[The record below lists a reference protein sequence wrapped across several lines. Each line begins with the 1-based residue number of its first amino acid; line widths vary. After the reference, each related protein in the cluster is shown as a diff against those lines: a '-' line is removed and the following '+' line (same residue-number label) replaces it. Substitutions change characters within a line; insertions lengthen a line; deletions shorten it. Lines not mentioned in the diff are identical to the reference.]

1 MTQHELWP
9 APLAGRPIMAT
20 VELPGSKS
28 ITNRALILAALADAP
43 SVIRRPLRAR
53 DTELMAA
60 ALRTLGV
67 SVVDAPEPS
76 PSPQQRSPQPWL
88 VTPGSLHGG
97 SIDVGNAGTVMR
109 FVPPVAA
116 LASGEVAFHGD
127 ARAGERPLTEV
138 LRALRAVGVS
148 VTGDRVPFT
157 LNGNGAVRGGAV
169 QIDASASSQFVSA
182 LLLAGARYADG
193 VEVLHR
199 GAPVPSQPHIDMTVA
214 MLRHAGVVVDTSVPD
229 RWAVAPGV
237 VAARNV
243 NVEPDL
249 SNAAPFLAAAMV
261 TGGTVRVPGWPR
273 VTTQAGDALRVLFG
287 AMGGTFSFDGDA
299 LVATGPGV
307 GGIVGLDA
315 DLHAVGELAP
325 VVAAVCALA
334 NSSSTLRGI
343 AHLRLHETDRLAAL
357 GTELCAMGANVREL
371 ADGLEID
378 PAPLHS
384 VTFHTYDDHRLAT
397 AAAVLGLVVPGVLVE
412 NVATTNKTLP
422 GFVDLWRDTL
432 EGS

>member
-9 APLAGRPIMAT
+9 APLASRPVTAT

-28 ITNRALILAALADAP
+28 ITNRALILAALADGP
-43 SVIRRPLRAR
+43 SLIRRPLRAR

-60 ALRTLGV
+60 ALRALGV
-67 SVVDAPEPS
+67 SIVDAPEPS
-76 PSPQQRSPQPWL
+76 SWM
-88 VTPGSLHGG
+88 VTPGLWHGG

-116 LASGEVAFHGD
+116 LAVGEVAFRGD
-127 ARAGERPLTEV
+127 ARAGERPMTEV
-138 LRALRAVGVS
+138 LRALRAIGVS

-157 LNGNGAVRGGAV
+157 LHGTGSVPGGTV
-169 QIDASASSQFVSA
+169 QIDASSSSQFISA

-199 GAPVPSQPHIDMTVA
+199 GAPVPSRPHIDMTVA
-214 MLRHAGVVVDTSVPD
+214 MLRLAGVMVDTSTPD
-229 RWAVAPGV
+229 RWAV
-237 VAARNV
+237 VAGTVGARDLL
-243 NVEPDL
+243 VEPDL

-273 VTTQAGDALRVLFG
+273 VTTQAGDTLRSLFG
-287 AMGGTFSFDGDA
+287 SMGGTFSFDGDA
-299 LVATGPGV
+299 LVATGPGI
-307 GGIVGLDA
+307 GAIAGLDA

-334 NSSSTLRGI
+334 NGPSTLRGI
-343 AHLRLHETDRLAAL
+343 AHLRMHETDRLAAL
-357 GTELCAMGANVREL
+357 AAELFTMGANIREL

-378 PAPLHS
+378 PGPLHGS
-384 VTFHTYDDHRLAT
+384 TFHTYDDHRLAT

-422 GFVDLWRDTL
+422 GFVELWRHTL

>member
-1 MTQHELWP
+1 MTPRELWP
-9 APLAGRPIMAT
+9 APIAGGPVTAT

-28 ITNRALILAALADAP
+28 ITNRALILASLADGP
-43 SVIRRPLRAR
+43 SLIRRPLRAR

-60 ALRTLGV
+60 ALRSLGV
-67 SVVDAPEPS
+67 SVVDAADPS
-76 PSPQQRSPQPWL
+76 PAAGSSWL
-88 VTPGSLHGG
+88 VTPGSWHGG

-116 LASGEVAFHGD
+116 LAVGDIAFRGD
-127 ARAGERPLTEV
+127 TRARERPITEV
-138 LRALRAVGVS
+138 LRALRAIGAS

-157 LNGNGAVRGGAV
+157 VHGTGSVPGGTV
-169 QIDASASSQFVSA
+169 QIDASSSSQFISA
-182 LLLAGARYADG
+182 LLLAGARYVDG
-193 VEVLHR
+193 IEVLHR

-214 MLRHAGVVVDTSVPD
+214 MLRQAGVVVDTATPD
-229 RWAVAPGV
+229 RWAVAPGPV
-237 VAARNV
+237 GARDLT
-243 NVEPDL
+243 VEPDL

-261 TGGTVRVPGWPR
+261 TGGTVRVSGWPR
-273 VTTQAGDALRVLFG
+273 VTTQAGDALRSLFG
-287 AMGGTFSFDGDA
+287 EMGGTFSFDDDA

-307 GGIVGLDA
+307 GAIAGLDA

-334 NSSSTLRGI
+334 NGPSALRGI

-357 GTELCAMGANVREL
+357 AAELCAMGADVREL
-371 ADGLEID
+371 ADGLAIH
-378 PAPLHS
+378 PARLHGA
-384 VTFHTYDDHRLAT
+384 TFHTYDDHRLAT

-412 NVATTNKTLP
+412 NVATTSKTLP
-422 GFVDLWRDTL
+422 DFVDLWRHTL